1 MPLILN
7 IETTTKNCSVA
18 LGKNGTLISCL
29 EIATD
34 GYAHAE
40 KLHVF
45 IKQILHNNHYT
56 FSDLDAVAVSAGPG
70 SYTGLRIGV
79 SAVKG
84 LCYTLKIPMIAVDT
98 LTVLAG
104 QLNVSEGV
112 IIPMLDAR
120 RMEVYTAIFDNNH
133 TQIVPLSSK
142 IIDKHAFIEIATI
155 QKHIIGD
162 AQEKCKTFLT
172 ENFKF
177 YTAIQYPSAR
187 EMVTLSYKQFLQ
199 NNFVDVAYFEP
210 NYLKNFF
217 MTIKKRA

>member
-1 MPLILN
+1 MSFILN

-18 LGKNGTLISCL
+18 LGKNGALISCL

-45 IKQILHNNHYT
+45 IDQILKENNLT
-56 FSDLDAVAVSAGPG
+56 FANLQAVAVSAGPG

-98 LTVLAG
+98 LTVLAH

-120 RMEVYTAIFDNNH
+120 RMEVYTAIFDTNH
-133 TQIVPLSSK
+133 TQIEPLSAK
-142 IIDKHAFIEIATI
+142 IIDEQAFAEIATV

-162 AQEKCKTFLT
+162 AQEKCKPFLT
-172 ENFKF
+172 GNFKF
-177 YTAIQYPSAR
+177 YPAIQYPSAR
-187 EMVTLSYKQFLQ
+187 EMVILSYKQFLQ

-210 NYLKNFF
+210 NYLKEFF
-217 MTIKKRA
+217 MTVKKGA